1 MRRLTEQPMALL
13 GTHDAAAGP
22 GRQQP
27 HAEQRRLREL
37 AAWYR
42 EFAERTDNPVIWA
55 ARLQMAA
62 KLEEAAG
69 GPELRPAPARKP
81 V

>member
-1 MRRLTEQPMALL
+1 MALL

-42 EFAERTDNPVIWA
+42 EFAERTDNPVIWE
-55 ARLQMAA
+55 ARLRMAG
-62 KLEEAAG
+62 KLEEAADSLENG
-69 GPELRPAPARKP
+69 PAPA
-81 V
+81 